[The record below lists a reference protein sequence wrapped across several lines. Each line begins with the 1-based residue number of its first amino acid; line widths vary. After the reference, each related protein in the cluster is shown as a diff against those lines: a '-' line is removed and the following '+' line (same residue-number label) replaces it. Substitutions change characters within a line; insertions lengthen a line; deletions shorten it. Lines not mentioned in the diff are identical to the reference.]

1 MRWVEH
7 VEHMAEIKKR
17 KLLAIRPESKRLN
30 EKLRKSCKNNIKKDF
45 S

>member
-17 KLLAIRPESKRLN
+17 KLLAIRPESKRLH
-30 EKLRKSCKNNIKKDF
+30 KKIRKSCKNNNEKDF
-45 S
+45 